1 MGHKMAGKYYLTHK
15 NLIQATIYLV
25 KNLIRAGRPDPNIL
39 KSHLTHTCVSVCYIA
54 AKSMV

>member
-1 MGHKMAGKYYLTHK
+1 MAGKNYLNHK

-25 KNLIRAGRPDPNIL
+25 KNLIRAGRPDPSIL

-54 AKSMV
+54 AKPMV